1 MPKKEDRSDWVA
13 VAPEFQKDAS
23 NEIKKVVTAY
33 QFFQKDVS
41 AVVKQELLEEFGSF
55 DIAKHGK
62 AVRDKWK
69 ALSDEERE
77 RYQQMQRQDQFRF
90 AQESHAADV
99 AAIQRRERLQQERA
113 SLPLLEEDEDAEY
126 GVRTTRRK
134 LEKTQRR
141 KARKQEREAKKQR
154 KSADDDDFQDEDGE
168 SSSGSWDSDDL
179 SESSAE
185 KKKKKVVPQKKQL
198 SQKQIDH
205 REKLKNEKLEKETY
219 IEERQGD
226 LRKERA
232 AQAKRRLEF
241 LLKQSDIFSHF
252 GGVKEDTAK
261 YGVGTKRGAPEAS
274 SEPAGAS
281 RRGSSLQEE
290 QDEAAALE
298 EVDEHEATFLTEQP
312 TTLGFGKMRQYQL
325 EGLNWMVRL
334 QENGVNGI
342 LADEMGLGVSSLVF
356 LHAFKR
362 PKIALLHPCN

>member
-1 MPKKEDRSDWVA
+1 
-13 VAPEFQKDAS
+13 
-23 NEIKKVVTAY
+23 
-33 QFFQKDVS
+33 VS
-41 AVVKQELLEEFGSF
+41 AIVKRELVEEFGSF

-62 AVRDKWK
+62 AVREKWK
-69 ALSDEERE
+69 ALSEEDKE
-77 RYQQMQRQDQFRF
+77 HYQNLQRQDQFRF
-90 AQESHAADV
+90 AQESHTADV

-113 SLPLLEEDEDAEY
+113 ALPLLEEDEDAEY

-154 KSADDDDFQDEDGE
+154 KSADDEDFQDEEDGE

-179 SESSAE
+179 SDSSSAE
-185 KKKKKVVPQKKQL
+185 KKKKKVAPPKKQP
-198 SQKQIDH
+198 SQKQIEH
-205 REKLKNEKLEKETY
+205 REKLKKEKLEKETY

-261 YGVGTKRGAPEAS
+261 YGVGTKRGAPAAS
-274 SEPAGAS
+274 SEQAVAS
-281 RRGSSLQEE
+281 RRASSLQEE

-312 TTLGFGKMRQYQL
+312 STIGFGKMREYQL

-342 LADEMGLGVSSLVF
+342 LADEMGLGVSSSVY
-356 LHAFKR
+356 LHAFNRLKMAFAS
-362 PKIALLHPCN
+362 PLCLTSVP